1 MDTRVLSGMV
11 FGRQP
16 EGVISKAKDA
26 KVAVFTC
33 GLDVATT
40 ETKGTVLI
48 KNAKE
53 MMDFTLGEETQLENV
68 WKRGLIRNS

>member
-1 MDTRVLSGMV
+1 MDTKVLSGMV
-11 FGRQP
+11 FGREP
-16 EGVISKAKDA
+16 EGAIMKATDA

-53 MMDFTLGEETQLENV
+53 MMDFTLGEESQLEKV
-68 WKRGLIRNS
+68 

>member
-1 MDTRVLSGMV
+1 MDTTVLSGMV
-11 FGRQP
+11 FGREP
-16 EGVISKAKDA
+16 EGAITKAKDA

-48 KNAKE
+48 KNAKD
-53 MMDFTLGEETQLENV
+53 MMDFSAGEETQLENV
-68 WKRGLIRNS
+68 RQ